1 MVKVTQ
7 IHNVHNPSF
16 TLTGKCQLR
25 GRGRAPA
32 QQSLPLQTKKA
43 LPFHPLHPSETK
55 QGNGIL
61 RSFMTPLNCHYFLT
75 PPPEF
80 CPLTLPLLSPP
91 RYRPITPQRT
101 PRPSPSS
108 SLIPSPSRGL
118 VGSRN
123 FCSTPDMRENGKPG
137 SYITNQISQFESHDH

>member
-32 QQSLPLQTKKA
+32 QQSLSLQTKKA

-55 QGNGIL
+55 QGNGTL
-61 RSFMTPLNCHYFLT
+61 HSFMTPLNCHYFLT

-91 RYRPITPQRT
+91 SIPSHHPPAYPSPLSLFFTHPLPITGSCWITQ
-101 PRPSPSS
+101 
-108 SLIPSPSRGL
+108 LLFHSRHEGEWKA
-118 VGSRN
+118 R
-123 FCSTPDMRENGKPG
+123 
-137 SYITNQISQFESHDH
+137 